1 MLPSSQTLIPP
12 QSCIPAPLCHPSAL
26 LAPTHPST
34 PKPYLFDFFQN
45 QQNQQQ
51 PLVNLSDLQLD
62 LSTTM
67 EMLAST
73 ISQSIPQPLPKS
85 THAMSASLEKLDP
98 SQISTCPSL
107 STSSMVSSPADT
119 VKLDPEDGKIH
130 PLHYTPPTRLDP
142 ILETILCQEPDSD
155 RRFSCPFSGCT
166 TRFQRRYNLKC
177 HYATIHVNTEKFP
190 CPDCNYKTA
199 RRRELKRHI
208 DKVHSGQ
215 PLDRRRGKKRVPSL
229 LQTGSPLSSTASV
242 STTSVA
248 SRTP

>member
-1 MLPSSQTLIPP
+1 
-12 QSCIPAPLCHPSAL
+12 
-26 LAPTHPST
+26 
-34 PKPYLFDFFQN
+34 
-45 QQNQQQ
+45 
-51 PLVNLSDLQLD
+51 
-62 LSTTM
+62 
-67 EMLAST
+67 
-73 ISQSIPQPLPKS
+73 
-85 THAMSASLEKLDP
+85 
-98 SQISTCPSL
+98 
-107 STSSMVSSPADT
+107 MVSSPADT